1 MFFDIIVFSKIKPDF
16 YLLLLINLLSE
27 AAPLSESSPSTGRLA
42 QHNIARSA
50 KDNCLCVAKNSG
62 NLKASRTL
70 DIHEETIGA
79 LHKTLEL
86 VCAGFLLGGGIQEID
101 RHFKIIMKIDSSLL
115 RNGE

>member
-1 MFFDIIVFSKIKPDF
+1 VIIYIHPIH
-16 YLLLLINLLSE
+16 LPIRNLINLLSVT
-27 AAPLSESSPSTGRLA
+27 ASLGKLGPSSSWLTK
-42 QHNIARSA
+42 HNITRSTE
-50 KDNCLCVAKNSG
+50 DYSLCMTEDSG

-101 RHFKIIMKIDSSLL
+101 RHVLKFAFMIICEGAK
-115 RNGE
+115 